1 MVKLI
6 IVEDY
11 DAMSAA
17 AAEWLADIVR
27 AKPTAATVLAMG
39 NTPMGMYGKLTEMQ
53 NAGAVDFSAIQA
65 FQLDGYLGI
74 ASDDPRSLE
83 GWLRRSVVEP
93 WRLREDQLVL
103 LDENTDDPARTA
115 LAYDRKV
122 REAGGFDATILGLG
136 PNGHLGFNEP
146 PSRAD
151 SPTRAV
157 TLTEKSLISNAAYWG
172 GLDRVPRESITAG
185 MDVLL
190 DSKKVL
196 LLASGANKRDI
207 LRLTLRGEVDETVPS
222 SFLRTH
228 GDVTVIADKAA
239 WPDEESSADSST
251 SWK

>member
-1 MVKLI
+1 MTNLKLI
-6 IVEDY
+6 VVEDY
-11 DAMSAA
+11 EAMSRA
-17 AAEWLADIVR
+17 AAEWLADIVGE
-27 AKPTAATVLAMG
+27 KPDASVVLAMG
-39 NTPMGMYGKLTEMQ
+39 NTPMGMYERLAELRSEEKI
-53 NAGAVDFSAIQA
+53 DFSAIRA

-74 ASDDPRSLE
+74 PSDDPRSLE

-93 WRLREDQLVL
+93 WKLREDQLVL

-115 LAYDRKV
+115 
-122 REAGGFDATILGLG
+122 REYELEVERAGGIDATILGLG

-157 TLTEKSLISNAAYWG
+157 TLTEKSLHSNAAYWG

-190 DSKKVL
+190 GSGKIL
-196 LLASGANKRDI
+196 LLASGEGKREI
-207 LRLTLRGEVDETVPS
+207 LKATLHGAIDENVPS

-228 GDVTVIADKAA
+228 GNVTVIVDKAA
-239 WPDEESSADSST
+239 YPGE
-251 SWK
+251 